1 MMKDF
6 CGFRWGQIHSS
17 DLNLVVVSSSDRY
30 TKNLLPEIQDVSTEI
45 SGGDGQYYF
54 GSTFT
59 TRTFEVDVAFNKV
72 DERGWRRIANFFA
85 TDKLQDLVFD
95 ELPYKTYKAKLS
107 TKPEFTY
114 ICFTDRDTNQ
124 RVYKGEGK
132 LTFICYYPYAFGFNK
147 YIIRA
152 ADQYLEEKP
161 TSIPYYF
168 DINENPYEKE
178 KQIIYNNT
186 TKDFYNVE
194 KNMNTPWKGGY
205 PTLEQ
210 AQAGELFFKNPDG
223 ELEIIDVRNYFK
235 NVPEWAESSKLLVT
249 PTLDYDQDLMYMPQ
263 YSKTN
268 YYNMD
273 TGLNQENAL
282 IGSRLL
288 VYNPGDIPIDFELKM
303 ENVEKTFHSPRGK
316 TFRVRRFNVERL
328 SIPQA
333 VDWTGM
339 KVENRVEN
347 LQETFSDGTIYNYF
361 EIVDDDEKY
370 KYGTHYFRITQYPDD
385 NETNLTTSTLGTG
398 DFYYSGYTKEKI
410 QLRVPSDNEDLL
422 GNKHPSHAFIVEP
435 IPRHKLGD
443 FIRMFYWQSS
453 LLKDTSGNPILD
465 YEEGIKLADR
475 YEELYRL
482 CIDDDERFELY
493 WKTLKEAILYQYKD
507 SAVFDSNGKDAQGE
521 TIEDFIYSYINEP
534 PEFIRRDDE
543 LFYGQ
548 YKFNKTIMPIWFTED
563 YFDIT
568 TDEIDD
574 NTLFLDTDKRM
585 LYNIV
590 NPEYNKDDENTW
602 DNFYNYKPSKE
613 ILNDNIKRG
622 HWFKV
627 PPGWSMIEVC
637 PVVDEDNWGGK
648 RWLDA
653 RPFDWGYGGEKVE
666 GNHCKLQQLFD
677 IVYSTAKYNYLALV
691 NYSLKNSLGLSDADF
706 NKSSYKKTKLD
717 IRLWFEPYYLDYD
730 NNYEKVSDNFTYEY
744 YKTKEINAELRFLR
758 YLHRFWHLQKGISST
773 IFEEQNSEG
782 NGLTEVDY
790 TIKGTIEE
798 WWWYACNYEWQNF
811 PPLYWGFADILNNA
825 RIKYTPL
832 FY

>member
-72 DERGWRRIANFFA
+72 DEKGWRRIANFFA

-194 KNMNTPWKGGY
+194 KNMKTPWKGGY

-288 VYNPGDIPIDFELKM
+288 VYNPGDIPIDFELRM

-333 VDWTGM
+333 VDWTSM
-339 KVENRVEN
+339 KVD
-347 LQETFSDGTIYNYF
+347 LSCDGDSSGTISDAD
-361 EIVDDDEKY
+361 EDEKY
-370 KYGTHYFRITQYPDD
+370 KYGTHYFKVATAGDEIEAGFYSDGNQIKFYSTDL
-385 NETNLTTSTLGTG
+385 NLLI
-398 DFYYSGYTKEKI
+398 K
-410 QLRVPSDNEDLL
+410 
-422 GNKHPSHAFIVEP
+422 KHPSHAFVVEP

-453 LLKDTSGNPILD
+453 LLKDTDGNPILD

-507 SAVFDSNGKDAQGE
+507 SAVFNSNGKDAQGE

-590 NPEYNKDDENTW
+590 NPEYDKEDENTW

-622 HWFKV
+622 HWFKI

-637 PVVDEDNWGGK
+637 PVIDEDNWGGK

-653 RPFDWGYGGEKVE
+653 RPFDWGYGGEHDT
-666 GNHCKLQQLFD
+666 GNHCKLQELFD
-677 IVYSTAKYNYLALV
+677 VIYDKAKADYLAIV
-691 NYSLKNSLGLSDADF
+691 NKELS
-706 NKSSYKKTKLD
+706 NHGSSIKREKLN
-717 IRLWFEPYYLDYD
+717 IRRWFEDYYLDSS

-758 YLHRFWHLQKGISST
+758 LLQSYWRLQKGINST
-773 IFEEQNSEG
+773 IFEEQDGEG
-782 NGLTEVDY
+782 NGLTKVDY